1 MAGQC
6 PAFIM
11 EIMMKRDKNFKLSK
25 ETKRYMAT
33 IVDPVKR
40 NQFKNAMIQAQII
53 GAQPY
58 KSEKKNRKEA
68 SE

>member
-1 MAGQC
+1 
-6 PAFIM
+6 
-11 EIMMKRDKNFKLSK
+11 MKRDKNFKIEK
-25 ETKRYMAT
+25 QTKRYMAT
-33 IVDPVKR
+33 ILDPVKR
-40 NQFKNAMIQAQII
+40 SEFKNAMISAQIA